1 MTTLTNQN
9 DFKQREPTMRE
20 VATRAGVSI
29 KTVSRVINQE
39 AGVSPELTERVQAAI
54 RELDYR
60 HNATASNLRRADQRT
75 ATIGLLLD
83 DVANPFSATLHRAV
97 EAVAQQHNTLVFA
110 LSSVDDPK
118 REEEMVHVLAA
129 RRVDGLITVPVSRDG
144 GGLRYMQRLGKPIV
158 FLDRLATFHEADS
171 VVVDN
176 RVGACT
182 AVRHLAQYGHRE
194 IAFLGDAP
202 TIWTAAERYLGYV
215 EGLAFEGI
223 RLDPAF
229 VRRDIRDIAIAE
241 AVVLALLQQKPAPS
255 ALFTAQNLITIGA
268 IRALQKLGLQHRIA
282 LVGFDDFLLADL
294 LEPRVSVIAQDPTK
308 LGQTAAEWLFAR
320 LNGDAS
326 PPQQIVVPTRLIV
339 RGSGE
344 IAAPGFSRDPRE
356 TSREDSI

>member
-1 MTTLTNQN
+1 MTTLTNN
-9 DFKQREPTMRE
+9 GDFKQREPTMRE
-20 VATRAGVSI
+20 VANRAGVSI
-29 KTVSRVINQE
+29 KTVSRVINRE
-39 AGVSPELTERVQAAI
+39 PNVSPELTERVEAAI

-60 HNATASNLRRADQRT
+60 HNAAASNLRRADQRT

-97 EAVAQQHNTLVFA
+97 ETIAQQHKTLVFA

-118 REEEMVHVLAA
+118 QEEEMVQVLAA

-158 FLDRLATFHEADS
+158 FVDRLATFHEADS

-176 RVGACT
+176 RVGACN
-182 AVRHLAQYGHRE
+182 AVRHLARFGHRR
-194 IAFLGDAP
+194 IAFLGDTP

-215 EGLAFEGI
+215 EGLAMEGI

-229 VRRDIRDIAIAE
+229 VRQDIRRMELAE
-241 AVVLALLQQKPAPS
+241 AAVLALLQQPQPPT

-268 IRALQKLGLQHRIA
+268 IRALQSLSLQQQVA
-282 LVGFDDFLLADL
+282 LISFDDFLLADL
-294 LEPRVSVIAQDPTK
+294 LQPRVSVIAQDATK
-308 LGQTAAEWLFAR
+308 LGQVAAELLFAR
-320 LNGDAS
+320 LGGDS
-326 PPQQIVVPTRLIV
+326 QPPQQIVVPTRLIA

-344 IAAPGFSRDPRE
+344 MVASVA
-356 TSREDSI
+356 

>member
-1 MTTLTNQN
+1 
-9 DFKQREPTMRE
+9 MRE

-39 AGVSPELTERVQAAI
+39 ANVSPELTERVEAAV

-60 HNATASNLRRADQRT
+60 HNTAASNLRRTDQRT

-97 EAVAQQHNTLVFA
+97 ETIAQQHETLVFA

-118 REEEMVHVLAA
+118 QEKAMVHVLDA

-158 FLDRLATFHEADS
+158 FVDRLATFHEADS

-182 AVRHLAQYGHRE
+182 AVRHLAQFGHRR
-194 IAFLGDAP
+194 IAFLGDTP

-215 EGLAFEGI
+215 EGLAMEGI
-223 RLDPAF
+223 PLEPAF
-229 VRRDIRDIAIAE
+229 VHHYLRQPELTE
-241 AVVLALLQQKPAPS
+241 AAVLALLQQPQPPT

-268 IRALQKLGLQHRIA
+268 IRVLQRLGLQERVA
-282 LVGFDDFLLADL
+282 LISFDDFLLADL
-294 LEPRVSVIAQDPTK
+294 LQPPVSVIAQDATK
-308 LGQTAAEWLFAR
+308 LGQVAADLLFAR
-320 LNGDAS
+320 LGGDTQ
-326 PPQQIVVPTRLIV
+326 PPQQIVVPTRLIA

-344 IAAPGFSRDPRE
+344 IVAPAG
-356 TSREDSI
+356 

>member
-9 DFKQREPTMRE
+9 DQKRREPTMRE
-20 VATRAGVSI
+20 VATHAGVSI

-39 AGVSPELTERVQAAI
+39 SGVSPELTERVQAAI

-60 HNATASNLRRADQRT
+60 HNVAASNLRRADQRT

-118 REEEMVHVLAA
+118 HEEEMVHELAA

-158 FLDRLATFHEADS
+158 FVDRLATFHDADS

-176 RVGACT
+176 RVGACH
-182 AVRHLAQYGHRE
+182 AVRHLACHGHRR
-194 IAFLGDAP
+194 IAFLGDVP

-215 EGLAFEGI
+215 EGLAMEGI
-223 RLDPAF
+223 RLDPAL
-229 VRRDIRDIAIAE
+229 VYRSIRRIEMAE
-241 AVVLALLQQKPAPS
+241 ATVLTLLQDAQPPS

-268 IRALQKLGLQHRIA
+268 IRALQTLGLQHKIA
-282 LVGFDDFLLADL
+282 LIGFDDFLLADL
-294 LEPRVSVIAQDPTK
+294 LEPRVSVIAQDPTQ
-308 LGQTAAEWLFAR
+308 LGQAAAELLFAR
-320 LNGDAS
+320 LSGDTQ
-326 PPQQIVVPTRLIV
+326 PPQQLVFPTRLIA

-344 IAAPGFSRDPRE
+344 LPATIG
-356 TSREDSI
+356 

>member
-1 MTTLTNQN
+1 
-9 DFKQREPTMRE
+9 MRE
-20 VATRAGVSI
+20 VAKQAGVSI

-39 AGVSPELTERVQAAI
+39 AGVSPELTERVQTAI

-60 HNATASNLRRADQRT
+60 HNTTASNLRRADQRT

-97 EAVAQQHNTLVFA
+97 ETVAQQHHTLVFV

-158 FLDRLATFHEADS
+158 FVDRLATFREADS

-176 RVGACT
+176 RIGACN
-182 AVRHLAQYGHRE
+182 AVRHLAQYGHRR

-215 EGLAFEGI
+215 EGLALEGI
-223 RLDPAF
+223 RLDPTL
-229 VRRDIRDIAIAE
+229 VSQGLRTVELAE
-241 AVVLALLQQKPAPS
+241 AAVLTLLQQTEPPS

-268 IRALQKLGLQHRIA
+268 IRALQKLGLQHKIA
-282 LVGFDDFLLADL
+282 LLSFDDFLLADL
-294 LEPRVSVIAQDPTK
+294 LEPRVSVIAQEPTQ
-308 LGQTAAEWLFAR
+308 LGQVAAELLFAR
-320 LNGDAS
+320 LNGDGR
-326 PPQQIVVPTRLIV
+326 PPQQIIIPTRLIV

-344 IAAPGFSRDPRE
+344 IPAP
-356 TSREDSI
+356 TV

>member
-1 MTTLTNQN
+1 MTTLTNGSKQ
-9 DFKQREPTMRE
+9 KQREPTMRE
-20 VATRAGVSI
+20 VATQAGVSI

-39 AGVSPELTERVQAAI
+39 AGVSPALTERVQAAI

-97 EAVAQQHNTLVFA
+97 ETVAQQHDTLVFA
-110 LSSVDDPK
+110 LSSVDDPA

-176 RVGACT
+176 RIGACN
-182 AVRHLAQYGHRE
+182 AVRHLAQYGHRR
-194 IAFLGDAP
+194 IAFLGDVP

-215 EGLAFEGI
+215 EGLALEGI
-223 RLDPAF
+223 RLEPTL
-229 VRRDIRDIAIAE
+229 VCQGLRQIELAE
-241 AVVLALLQQKPAPS
+241 AAVMTLLQGAQAPS

-268 IRALQKLGLQHRIA
+268 IRALQKLGLQHKIA
-282 LVGFDDFLLADL
+282 LIGFDDFLLADL
-294 LEPRVSVIAQDPTK
+294 LEPRVSVIAQEPTQ
-308 LGQTAAEWLFAR
+308 LGQVAAELLFAR
-320 LNGDAS
+320 LNGDTA
-326 PPQQIVVPTRLIV
+326 PPQQIVIPTRFIA

-344 IAAPGFSRDPRE
+344 IAVSVGA
-356 TSREDSI
+356 

>member
-1 MTTLTNQN
+1 MTTLTIE
-9 DFKQREPTMRE
+9 DDLKRREPTMRE
-20 VATRAGVSI
+20 VATHAGVSI

-75 ATIGLLLD
+75 STIGLLLD

-97 EAVAQQHNTLVFA
+97 EAVAQQHDTLVFA
-110 LSSVDDPK
+110 LSSIDDPK

-158 FLDRLATFHEADS
+158 FVDRLATFHEADS

-176 RVGACT
+176 RVGACN
-182 AVRHLAQYGHRE
+182 AVRHLAQSGHRR
-194 IAFLGDAP
+194 IAFLGDVP

-215 EGLAFEGI
+215 EGLAIEGI
-223 RLDPAF
+223 RLDPTLVVQGLRQIEA
-229 VRRDIRDIAIAE
+229 AE
-241 AVVLALLQQKPAPS
+241 AAVLTLFQQTHTPS

-268 IRALQKLGLQHRIA
+268 IRALQTLKIQHQIA

-294 LEPRVSVIAQDPTK
+294 LEPRVSVIAQDPTQ
-308 LGQTAAEWLFAR
+308 LGQIAAELLFAR
-320 LNGDAS
+320 LNGDTS

-344 IAAPGFSRDPRE
+344 IAAPVL
-356 TSREDSI
+356 